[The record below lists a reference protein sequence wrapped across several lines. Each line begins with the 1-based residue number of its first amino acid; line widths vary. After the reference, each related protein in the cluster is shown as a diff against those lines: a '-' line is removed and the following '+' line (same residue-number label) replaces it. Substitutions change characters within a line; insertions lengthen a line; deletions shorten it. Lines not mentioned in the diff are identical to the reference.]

1 MDADN
6 NVHLPDEALLG
17 GNINDIILHK
27 ETADVHTE
35 DPNRPKATGM
45 RMILQPVGDGYYQ
58 FLLEYPLHGY
68 TYKDVL
74 GSRNGEPIMASIR
87 RAEEP
92 EFKLQVRNV

>member
-1 MDADN
+1 
-6 NVHLPDEALLG
+6 
-17 GNINDIILHK
+17 
-27 ETADVHTE
+27 
-35 DPNRPKATGM
+35 
-45 RMILQPVGDGYYQ
+45 MILQPVGDGYYQ

-92 EFKLQVRNV
+92 KFKLQVRNV